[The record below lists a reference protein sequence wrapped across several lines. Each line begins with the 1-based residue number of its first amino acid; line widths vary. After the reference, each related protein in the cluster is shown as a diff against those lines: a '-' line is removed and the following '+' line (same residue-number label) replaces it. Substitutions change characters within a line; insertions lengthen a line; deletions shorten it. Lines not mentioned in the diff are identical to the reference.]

1 VSCPPFAPALAP
13 ARARTR
19 TPTRT
24 LSRALLLVLLAV
36 GPVGLVGLAG
46 CGGESSPRGVAPHK
60 PYNLIVFLSD
70 ALRASNLELY
80 GYPRVTA
87 PGLTRLAAES
97 VVFDHHLAGFPGT
110 PTSISQIMTGRLM
123 PPLLMDA
130 AYSRW
135 PVRGLSDDL
144 LILPRELRRRGYAT
158 GIVSSHF
165 WFNER
170 ARILDFFD
178 RQDIVLPHEGEPYAP
193 YPRLIEPIERML
205 DGFAADPDKPFFLYV
220 HSLDTHAPYHV
231 HPAPDSY
238 PPQEGWPRVF
248 DAYDSEI
255 TYTDRWMGKVVD
267 ELRRRGLLDNS
278 IFVFTSDHGEELGEM
293 GPEYWNRS
301 HGNTI
306 RRVQLHVPLIV
317 RLPGGRRGGERI
329 SAPTSHIDLAETLL
343 DLADPG
349 PTSGPT
355 SSSTSEGGR
364 GDLRTD
370 GRDLVPLIEGRE
382 DPAPRTLVAYTW
394 RYWGLFQGAHELHYD
409 QWRDRFDL
417 YETQTVN
424 LNYPLSAPADDPD
437 LARRMTRELRA
448 AFNRRTRERIGA
460 PLPASPPDDA
470 VIGLP
475 TTVIDRTEVPS
486 YDHALDD
493 GRWWLC
499 ETRLLEAGPEEHP
512 APVAL
517 ATPWVPGK
525 YRIRVRL
532 DGDRV
537 EEGWQNRFR
546 VRIGDEPR
554 GIELSGADADE
565 EGLLDAGVHD
575 LGRIL
580 ALEVA
585 APQGGVAI
593 TGFRL
598 TRVGAEATASPADR
612 ALEER
617 LRALGYVQ

>member
-1 VSCPPFAPALAP
+1 VTSRFHRSVLAAGPALLAT
-13 ARARTR
+13 AI
-19 TPTRT
+19 
-24 LSRALLLVLLAV
+24 ALL
-36 GPVGLVGLAG
+36 G
-46 CGGESSPRGVAPHK
+46 CGGGSSPGADTHR
-60 PYNLIVFLSD
+60 PYNLVVFLSD

-87 PGLTRLAAES
+87 PGLTHLAGES

-110 PTSISQIMTGRLM
+110 PTSVSQIMTGRLM

-135 PVRGLSDDL
+135 PVRALTDDL
-144 LILPRELRRRGYAT
+144 LILPRELRRRGYST

-170 ARILDFFD
+170 ARILQFFD
-178 RQDIVLPHEGEPYAP
+178 HRQIVLPEEGEPYAP
-193 YPRLIEPIERML
+193 YPRLVDPIERML
-205 DGFAADPDKPFFLYV
+205 DDFEAAPETPFFLYV

-231 HPAPDSY
+231 HPPPDSY

-255 TYTDRWMGKVVD
+255 TYTDRWLGKVLD
-267 ELRRRGLLDNS
+267 DLRRRGLLES
-278 IFVFTSDHGEELGEM
+278 TVLVFTSDHGEELGEM

-329 SAPTSHIDLAETLL
+329 SAPTSHVDLAQTLL
-343 DLADPG
+343 GLADPG
-349 PTSGPT
+349 SDRGL
-355 SSSTSEGGR
+355 

-370 GRDLVPLIEGRE
+370 GRDLGPLIEGRE
-382 DPAPRTLVAYTW
+382 SPEPRTLVAYTW
-394 RYWGLFQGAHELHYD
+394 RYWGLFEGAHELHYD

-417 YETQTVN
+417 YETQSVN
-424 LNYPLSAPADDPD
+424 LNYPLSAPLDEPE
-437 LARRMTRELRA
+437 LARRLTRELRPIV
-448 AFNRRTRERIGA
+448 NRRTRERIDA
-460 PLPASPPDDA
+460 PLPAAPPDDA

-475 TTVIDRTEVPS
+475 TTVIDRTELPS
-486 YDHALDD
+486 YEHSLDD

-499 ETRLLEAGPEEHP
+499 ETRLLEAGPEERP
-512 APVAL
+512 GPVAL
-517 ATPWVPGK
+517 ATAWVPGS

-537 EEGWQNRFR
+537 EEGWKNRFR
-546 VRIGDEPR
+546 LRIGE
-554 GIELSGADADE
+554 ESQAVALSGADADGD
-565 EGLLDAGVHD
+565 GLLDAGVHD
-575 LGRIL
+575 LGRLL
-580 ALEVA
+580 AVEIS
-585 APQGGVAI
+585 APRGGVAI

-598 TRVGAEATASPADR
+598 TRVGSDEAGASTDGE
-612 ALEER
+612 LEKR

>member
-1 VSCPPFAPALAP
+1 MTFSSHRSVLAP
-13 ARARTR
+13 G
-19 TPTRT
+19 
-24 LSRALLLVLLAV
+24 LALLVAAIALV
-36 GPVGLVGLAG
+36 G
-46 CGGESSPRGVAPHK
+46 CGGGGSSADAESHR
-60 PYNLIVFLSD
+60 PYNLVVFLSD

-87 PGLTRLAAES
+87 PGLTRLADES

-110 PTSISQIMTGRLM
+110 PTSVSQIMTGRLM

-135 PVRGLSDDL
+135 PVRGMTDDL
-144 LILPRELRRRGYAT
+144 LILPQELRRRGYST

-170 ARILDFFD
+170 ARILPFFD
-178 RQDIVLPHEGEPYAP
+178 QQEIVLPEDGEPYAP

-205 DGFAADPDKPFFLYV
+205 DRFEAEPRKPFFLYV

-255 TYTDRWMGKVVD
+255 TYTDHGVARIID
-267 ELRRRGLLDNS
+267 DLRRRGLLES
-278 IFVFTSDHGEELGEM
+278 TVLVFTSDHGEELGEM

-306 RRVQLHVPLIV
+306 RRVQLHVPLII

-329 SAPTSHIDLAETLL
+329 SAPTSHVDLAQTLL
-343 DLADPG
+343 GLADPG
-349 PTSGPT
+349 QGL
-355 SSSTSEGGR
+355 

-370 GRDLVPLIEGRE
+370 GRDLGPLIEGRE
-382 DPAPRTLVAYTW
+382 SPAPRTLVAYTW
-394 RYWGLFQGAHELHYD
+394 RYWGLFQGDHELHYD

-417 YETQTVN
+417 RETQAVN
-424 LNYPLSAPADDPD
+424 LNYPLSAPVDDPD
-437 LARRMTRELRA
+437 LAGRMTRELRA
-448 AFNRRTRERIGA
+448 VVNRRMREAIEA
-460 PLPASPPDDA
+460 PLPDAPPKDA

-475 TTVIDRTEVPS
+475 TTVVDRTELPS
-486 YDHALDD
+486 YDHSLDD

-512 APVAL
+512 GPVAL
-517 ATPWVPGK
+517 ATAWVPGR

-537 EEGWQNRFR
+537 KEGWENRFGLR
-546 VRIGDEPR
+546 VGEEPR
-554 GIELSGADADE
+554 GVELSRE
-565 EGLLDAGVHD
+565 EAGDDGLLDAGVHD

-580 ALEVA
+580 ALEIS
-585 APQGGVAI
+585 APRGGVAI

-598 TRVGAEATASPADR
+598 TLVGAEGASSPTDR